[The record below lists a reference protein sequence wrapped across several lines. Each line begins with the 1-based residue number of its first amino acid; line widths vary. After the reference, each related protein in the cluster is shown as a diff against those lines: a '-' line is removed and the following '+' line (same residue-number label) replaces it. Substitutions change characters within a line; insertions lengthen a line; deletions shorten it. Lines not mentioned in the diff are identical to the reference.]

1 MNINGFEIERRFL
14 IAMPEPEF
22 LQALDGSEI
31 VQTYLLGEKGTT
43 ERVRCRRW
51 PDCCV
56 YTHTVKRKVSNV
68 RRYEEEREIT
78 EADYEVLLRRA
89 DPARRPIRK
98 RRYCLRDATFT
109 WEIDVF
115 PFWQRQAIMEIE
127 LNDEAQ
133 SFSFP
138 TGVRILR
145 EISDDKRYTNAALSK
160 AVPDEDVF

>member
-1 MNINGFEIERRFL
+1 M
-14 IAMPEPEF
+14 
-22 LQALDGSEI
+22 
-31 VQTYLLGEKGTT
+31 
-43 ERVRCRRW
+43 
-51 PDCCV
+51 
-56 YTHTVKRKVSNV
+56 
-68 RRYEEEREIT
+68 
-78 EADYEVLLRRA
+78 
-89 DPARRPIRK
+89 
-98 RRYCLRDATFT
+98 
-109 WEIDVF
+109 F